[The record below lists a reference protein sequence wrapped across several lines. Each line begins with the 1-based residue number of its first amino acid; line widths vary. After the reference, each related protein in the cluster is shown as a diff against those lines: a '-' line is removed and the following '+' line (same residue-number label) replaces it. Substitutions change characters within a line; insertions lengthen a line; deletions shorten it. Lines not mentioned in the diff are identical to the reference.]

1 VPVPVPVPVP
11 VGRGQGGGAPEGPTP
26 RCVHPP
32 RESAAPLATI
42 PLSFFCGGKETSR
55 KRGGERIPAGR
66 RARLGDTERWTR
78 GGGMASSSRGV
89 RRTRANR
96 LVAWHGGSGGE
107 EERLLG
113 RCAAGCRF
121 WSGAEGCDDAQRP
134 GAGRGAWPSS
144 WITWACHDQGSP
156 NRREQVRF
164 DQLPV
169 KPVWPGIDLGR
180 YQTGGNRSGL
190 GRYQTGSNSKF
201 KFEFKK

>member
-1 VPVPVPVPVP
+1 MDVSPEESSGETEPGLESSLRRKRKGKPKAKGDGIRSRARACACACACGAVARRRSA
-11 VGRGQGGGAPEGPTP
+11 RGADTSVRP
-26 RCVHPP
+26 PP

-42 PLSFFCGGKETSR
+42 PFSFFCGGKETSR

-66 RARLGDTERWTR
+66 RARLGDAERWTR

-113 RCAAGCRF
+113 RCAAGGRF

-134 GAGRGAWPSS
+134 GAGRGAWPSG
-144 WITWACHDQGSP
+144 WITWACHDKGSP
-156 NRREQVRF
+156 NR
-164 DQLPV
+164 
-169 KPVWPGIDLGR
+169 
-180 YQTGGNRSGL
+180 
-190 GRYQTGSNSKF
+190 
-201 KFEFKK
+201 